1 MTETIKVTHLTI
13 QESSEGFLF
22 LINSSIT
29 VDASADITWENE
41 DSDDCSRYDDP
52 IDGSYIHAETF
63 YIYDGNKVFELETS
77 AIDEDS
83 YALFY
88 DLIETM

>member
-1 MTETIKVTHLTI
+1 MATIKVTHLTI
-13 QESSEGFLF
+13 QESSKGFYF
-22 LINSSIT
+22 LLNGSIT

-41 DSDDCSRYDDP
+41 DSEDFSRYDDP
-52 IDGSYIHAETF
+52 VDGSYIHAETF
-63 YIYDGNKVFELETS
+63 YIHDGDQVFEVETTE
-77 AIDEDS
+77 IDEDS